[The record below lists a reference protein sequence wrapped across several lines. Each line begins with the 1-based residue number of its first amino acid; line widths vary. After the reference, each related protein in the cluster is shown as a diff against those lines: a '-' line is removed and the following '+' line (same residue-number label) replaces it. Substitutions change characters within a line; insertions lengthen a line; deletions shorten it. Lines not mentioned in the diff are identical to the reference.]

1 MVSDFYILP
10 AKSVIPSENEW
21 FFFSSRGRKY
31 PNGSQSKRATESGY
45 WKATGK
51 ERNVKSGSNL
61 IGTKRTLVFHI
72 GRAPKGERTEWIMHE
87 YCMNGNPQDAMV
99 VCRLRKN
106 SEFRLN
112 DNPRQGIF
120 EGASSHN
127 SHSVEQQIDYGSE
140 SDQIL
145 PNECTQPGSSHQD
158 CDDDEWYAEI
168 IKDDIVD
175 LDKSLLSPTPDD
187 LLPTVPENS
196 KDERS
201 QQEVQANL
209 SHVLPFQGTA
219 YRRIKLDRR
228 IILSRRKQE
237 KSQAEPREFVLQEWS
252 FGSLVSSLK
261 RCVVSDARV
270 RIGFEYFGLVRR
282 GYYHNE
288 FISLSNSRCIPV
300 SLEEYLSTA
309 NSNKNSGNAVE
320 QMSGHGRGGG
330 RCGRRVRPRRQ
341 EVPIQ
346 DKIST
351 QDERVGQTNVAEPMG
366 QQVMDGLVR
375 EMARALRESMDILKA
390 ENQVQD
396 HTASTF
402 AVYYLTGSGHP
413 KKTIRFSTFAGYY
426 TAGLYGHPKAFFPHS
441 SSDKP
446 RQGIW
451 APF

>member
-1 MVSDFYILP
+1 MKSITFDSFASRISYIHNTYTYMHIYRERERDCGGSEFEEIMEGETPPLLLPPPPPPPPPPPATMSIAASSMFPGFRFTPTDEELISYYLEKKIQGSDKCVDVIPEVEICKFEPWDLP

-61 IGTKRTLVFHI
+61 IGTKRTLVFHT

-106 SEFRLN
+106 S
-112 DNPRQGIF
+112 IF

-158 CDDDEWYAEI
+158 CDDDKWYAEI
-168 IKDDIVD
+168 LKDDIVD

-219 YRRIKLDRR
+219 YRRIKL
-228 IILSRRKQE
+228 SRRKQE
-237 KSQAEPREFVLQEWS
+237 KSQAEPRETEISNDRSIKESWS
-252 FGSLVSSLK
+252 PKCLLSL
-261 RCVVSDARV
+261 
-270 RIGFEYFGLVRR
+270 
-282 GYYHNE
+282 
-288 FISLSNSRCIPV
+288 
-300 SLEEYLSTA
+300 
-309 NSNKNSGNAVE
+309 
-320 QMSGHGRGGG
+320 
-330 RCGRRVRPRRQ
+330 
-341 EVPIQ
+341 
-346 DKIST
+346 
-351 QDERVGQTNVAEPMG
+351 
-366 QQVMDGLVR
+366 
-375 EMARALRESMDILKA
+375 
-390 ENQVQD
+390 
-396 HTASTF
+396 
-402 AVYYLTGSGHP
+402 
-413 KKTIRFSTFAGYY
+413 
-426 TAGLYGHPKAFFPHS
+426 
-441 SSDKP
+441 SSDKRVNRCSVSIFLVILTLLLLCLSMLGVP
-446 RQGIW
+446 CQVKRFTYASLSW
-451 APF
+451 RK

>member
-1 MVSDFYILP
+1 MKSITFDSFASRISYIHNTYTYMHIYRERERDCGGSEFEEIMEGETPPLLLPPPPPPPPPPPATMSIAASSMFPGFRFTPTDEELISYYLEKKIQGSDKCVDVIPEVEICKFEPWDLP

-61 IGTKRTLVFHI
+61 IGTKRTLVFHT

-158 CDDDEWYAEI
+158 CDDDKWYAEI
-168 IKDDIVD
+168 LKDDIVD

-219 YRRIKLDRR
+219 YRRIKL
-228 IILSRRKQE
+228 SRRKQE
-237 KSQAEPREFVLQEWS
+237 KSQAEPRETEISNDRSIKESWS
-252 FGSLVSSLK
+252 PKCLLSL
-261 RCVVSDARV
+261 
-270 RIGFEYFGLVRR
+270 
-282 GYYHNE
+282 
-288 FISLSNSRCIPV
+288 
-300 SLEEYLSTA
+300 
-309 NSNKNSGNAVE
+309 
-320 QMSGHGRGGG
+320 
-330 RCGRRVRPRRQ
+330 
-341 EVPIQ
+341 
-346 DKIST
+346 
-351 QDERVGQTNVAEPMG
+351 
-366 QQVMDGLVR
+366 
-375 EMARALRESMDILKA
+375 
-390 ENQVQD
+390 
-396 HTASTF
+396 
-402 AVYYLTGSGHP
+402 
-413 KKTIRFSTFAGYY
+413 
-426 TAGLYGHPKAFFPHS
+426 
-441 SSDKP
+441 SSDKRVNRCSVSIFLVILTLLLLCLSMLGVP
-446 RQGIW
+446 CQVKRFTYASLSW
-451 APF
+451 RK

>member
-1 MVSDFYILP
+1 MEGETPPLLPPPPPPPATMSIADSSMFPGFRFTPTDEELISYYLKKKIQGSDKCVDVIPEVEICKFEPWDLP

-168 IKDDIVD
+168 LKDDIVD
-175 LDKSLLSPTPDD
+175 LDKSLLSPAPDD

-209 SHVLPFQGTA
+209 SPVLPFQGTA

-237 KSQAEPREFVLQEWS
+237 KSQAEPREVEISNDRSIKESWLPKCLL
-252 FGSLVSSLK
+252 SLFSDKRVNCCSVSIFLVILTLLLLCLSMLGVPCQVK
-261 RCVVSDARV
+261 RFTYA
-270 RIGFEYFGLVRR
+270 
-282 GYYHNE
+282 
-288 FISLSNSRCIPV
+288 SLSWR
-300 SLEEYLSTA
+300 
-309 NSNKNSGNAVE
+309 K
-320 QMSGHGRGGG
+320 
-330 RCGRRVRPRRQ
+330 
-341 EVPIQ
+341 
-346 DKIST
+346 
-351 QDERVGQTNVAEPMG
+351 
-366 QQVMDGLVR
+366 
-375 EMARALRESMDILKA
+375 
-390 ENQVQD
+390 
-396 HTASTF
+396 
-402 AVYYLTGSGHP
+402 
-413 KKTIRFSTFAGYY
+413 
-426 TAGLYGHPKAFFPHS
+426 
-441 SSDKP
+441 
-446 RQGIW
+446 
-451 APF
+451 